1 MLAPVAAE
9 GARVLLRK
17 DLPRLLYI
25 GRAVKE
31 EDVAVQFVGIVL
43 RHLRL
48 EHLRDVRRVLLP
60 SFRHVVRAVVD
71 SDDGGRNLAAHGKD
85 VDERHALHRRPV
97 ADPRHSERGRLLEE
111 NVLVRRHAG
120 VVVEVEE
127 LAANS
132 IASWWFE
139 VVANKPGLLQDKGKS
154 L

>member
-48 EHLRDVRRVLLP
+48 EHLRDVRRVLLLTLCQWSVQLLIATTVGGTSPHMARTLTRGMRFTVAP
-60 SFRHVVRAVVD
+60 SPI
-71 SDDGGRNLAAHGKD
+71 
-85 VDERHALHRRPV
+85 HAIPNVGASLRR
-97 ADPRHSERGRLLEE
+97 S
-111 NVLVRRHAG
+111 
-120 VVVEVEE
+120 
-127 LAANS
+127 
-132 IASWWFE
+132 
-139 VVANKPGLLQDKGKS
+139 S
-154 L
+154 LFDAMQVS